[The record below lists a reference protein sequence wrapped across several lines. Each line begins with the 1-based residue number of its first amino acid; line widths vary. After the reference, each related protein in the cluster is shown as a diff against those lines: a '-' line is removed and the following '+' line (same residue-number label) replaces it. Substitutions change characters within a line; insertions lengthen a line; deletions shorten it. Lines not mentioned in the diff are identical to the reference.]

1 MGLLTI
7 EKSSTR
13 IKICVLYTNVYG
25 SMKGQDDIPKLFDS
39 IENEK
44 KKKQNQKK
52 KT

>member
-13 IKICVLYTNVYG
+13 IKICVLYTNVYC

-44 KKKQNQKK
+44 KKEQN
-52 KT
+52 